1 MKKTGLFKI
10 IMFVLLGIV
19 VATWIFSASY
29 YTNGSISNLEMYNV
43 GFFDFWQLLF
53 GTFEFQYF
61 IQIALLILSVGA
73 LYEVLGKTGKYRA
86 WIERIVKNFSGAEL
100 VFLLCVAFLI
110 VAISSVFDYGL
121 GLFIFFPFL
130 ISIILAMGYD
140 KFTALIATFGSLLV
154 GTIGSTTG
162 YNTTGVVNNL
172 LNADANNAIVVKII
186 LLVLAMAIEFFF
198 LYKAKR
204 TKTTKKNDKETTED
218 MFIGEKISNKYSVVG
233 IIIVFSLLFIILVL
247 GCTQWENTFGV
258 KVFSEFKDHLFDIKV
273 KLPYFH
279 LTTAGVDSGTQKIAI
294 FSKIFGT
301 VSAFGEW
308 YYAEMSVMCLL
319 AAILI
324 GLIYRVKDLFEN
336 MANGAKKMLQPAFL
350 IVLIYS
356 VIYFAGNTMFYPTIA
371 SLLLGITSKFNLFF
385 GTITMAIASAIHVD
399 MLYVAN
405 YSVQQLAGT
414 GASTETVSILTQGIY
429 GVTMFIAPTSAVL
442 ALGLSYLGISYKEW
456 VKKTWKLTVALLALV
471 VVMTVITVFVY

>member
-10 IMFVLLGIV
+10 IMFILLGII

-29 YTNGSISNLEMYNV
+29 YTNGNISNLDMYNI

-53 GTFEFQYF
+53 GSFEFQYF
-61 IQIALLILSVGA
+61 IQIGLLILSVGA

-86 WIERIVKNFSGAEL
+86 WIEKIVKNFNGAEL

-110 VAISSVFDYGL
+110 IALSSVFDYGFA
-121 GLFIFFPFL
+121 LFIFFPFL

-140 KFTALIATFGSLLV
+140 KITALVATFGSMLV

-162 YNTTGVVNNL
+162 YNTTGVINNL
-172 LNADANNAIVVKII
+172 LNADGSNAIVVKII
-186 LLVLAMAIEFFF
+186 LLVLAIVVEFVF
-198 LYKAKR
+198 LAKAKR
-204 TKTTKKNDKETTED
+204 GKNSDKSSSED
-218 MFIGEKISNKYSVVG
+218 MFIGEKKSNKYSVAG
-233 IIIVFSLLFIILVL
+233 IIVIFSLLFIILVL

-258 KVFSEFKDHLFDIKV
+258 KVFSTFKDTLMDTKV

-279 LTTAGVDSGTQKIAI
+279 LTINGVDSGSEKVAI
-294 FSKIFGT
+294 FAKILGT

-319 AAILI
+319 AAMII
-324 GLIYRVKDLFEN
+324 GLIYRVNGIFES
-336 MANGAKKMLQPAFL
+336 MAEGAKKMLGSAFL
-350 IVLIYS
+350 VMIIYT

-371 SLLLGITSKFNLFF
+371 SLLLGITSKFNIFF
-385 GTITMAIASAIHVD
+385 GTICMALGSALHVD

-405 YSVQQLAGT
+405 YAIPQIAGT
-414 GASTETVSILTQGIY
+414 GASSETVGILAQGIY
-429 GVTMFIAPTSAVL
+429 GVTMLVAPTSAVM
-442 ALGLSYLGISYKEW
+442 ALGLSYLEIPYKQW
-456 VKKTWKLTVALLALV
+456 IKKSWKLTVSLLVLV
-471 VVMTVITVFVY
+471 VVACIVTMFVY